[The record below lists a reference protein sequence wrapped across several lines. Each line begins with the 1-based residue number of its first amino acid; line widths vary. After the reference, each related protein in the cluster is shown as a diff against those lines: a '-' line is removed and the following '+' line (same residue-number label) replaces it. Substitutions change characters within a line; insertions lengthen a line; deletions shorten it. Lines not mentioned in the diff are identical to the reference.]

1 MRGASDQVS
10 WTPAVAADN
19 VVLLDAAGA
28 VIGEAPRQ
36 RWRWVRW
43 DDLARAV
50 RLTPFA
56 FSPWA
61 VRQIV
66 LLDAIGGHAE

>member
-1 MRGASDQVS
+1 
-10 WTPAVAADN
+10 
-19 VVLLDAAGA
+19 LLHP
-28 VIGEAPRQ
+28 EARPKANRDEVMD
-36 RWRWVRW
+36 WKWVQW

-61 VRQIV
+61 VSQIGQ
-66 LLDAIGGHAE
+66 LDQRRSKQQ

>member
-1 MRGASDQVS
+1 M
-10 WTPAVAADN
+10 
-19 VVLLDAAGA
+19 
-28 VIGEAPRQ
+28 
-36 RWRWVRW
+36 RW

-61 VRQIV
+61 VRQIM
-66 LLDAIGGHAE
+66 LLYAIGGHTE

>member
-1 MRGASDQVS
+1 MS

-28 VIGEAPRQ
+28 VIGEAPRAG
-36 RWRWVRW
+36 VRW

>member
-1 MRGASDQVS
+1 M
-10 WTPAVAADN
+10 
-19 VVLLDAAGA
+19 
-28 VIGEAPRQ
+28 
-36 RWRWVRW
+36 RW